1 MSPCFFILAWK
12 NHTYGKGV
20 VMADWAKI
28 KAEYIR
34 DQSSS
39 YRSLAKKYGVT
50 KDAICNKAKKEGWI
64 DLRRQRIDKT
74 ATAVVDACATKEA
87 EKAIRIYEIADI
99 AMEVI
104 LGKLIAGGLL
114 PQDVKSLT
122 GALKDIAAV
131 KGIQTDAERR
141 EQEARIAKLRR
152 EAERDQEQENQE
164 IVFRITGMSDEEV
177 QGVIG

>member
-1 MSPCFFILAWK
+1 
-12 NHTYGKGV
+12 
-20 VMADWAKI
+20 MADWAKI

-39 YRSLAKKYGVT
+39 YRSLAKKYGLT
-50 KDAICNKAKKEGWI
+50 KDAICNRAKAEGWI
-64 DLRRQRIDKT
+64 ALRRQRIDKT

-87 EKAIRIYEIADI
+87 EKAIKIYEAADL
-99 AMEVI
+99 AI
-104 LGKLIAGGLL
+104 LAITEKLSNWDELDA
-114 PQDVKSLT
+114 QDIRSLT

-152 EAERDQEQENQE
+152 EAEREDEDKGIE
-164 IVFRITGMSDEEV
+164 IVVPDELKRFCR
-177 QGVIG
+177 

>member
-1 MSPCFFILAWK
+1 
-12 NHTYGKGV
+12 
-20 VMADWAKI
+20 MADWAKI

-39 YRSLAKKYGVT
+39 YRSLAKKYGLT
-50 KDAICNKAKKEGWI
+50 KDAIGKRAKRENWP
-64 DLRRQRIDKT
+64 DLRRQRVDKT

-87 EKAIRIYEIADI
+87 EKAIRIYEVADALLERI
-99 AMEVI
+99 IELAKDPE
-104 LGKLIAGGLL
+104 AGS
-114 PQDVKSLT
+114 QAIKNLT

-152 EAERDQEQENQE
+152 EAEREDQEKTIEL
-164 IVFRITGMSDEEV
+164 VVPDELRRFCR
-177 QGVIG
+177 

>member
-34 DQSSS
+34 GGIST
-39 YRSLAKKYGVT
+39 RKLAEKHGVPYATLKKKCMDESWV
-50 KDAICNKAKKEGWI
+50 KLKEQRESKA
-64 DLRRQRIDKT
+64 
-74 ATAVVDACATKEA
+74 AAAVVDACATKEA

-104 LGKLIAGGLL
+104 LGQLIAGGLL
-114 PQDVKSLT
+114 PQEVKSLT

-152 EAERDQEQENQE
+152 EAERDEAEKSIE
-164 IVFRITGMSDEEV
+164 IVIPPELRRFC
-177 QGVIG
+177 Q